1 MYKFILTGGI
11 TFFMHV
17 VSRVFSYDFGVSQIP
32 VNTILFRTL
41 HFGDSTMIE
50 VGLRNPLESEV
61 LFSVTKILI
70 FFEVLIRALVSI
82 ANFVTMYKF
91 L

>member
-1 MYKFILTGGI
+1 MILGSHKSHEI
-11 TFFMHV
+11 RYF
-17 VSRVFSYDFGVSQIP
+17 
-32 VNTILFRTL
+32 FRTL
-41 HFGDSTMIE
+41 HFGDSTMIGN
-50 VGLRNPLESEV
+50 GLRNPLESEV